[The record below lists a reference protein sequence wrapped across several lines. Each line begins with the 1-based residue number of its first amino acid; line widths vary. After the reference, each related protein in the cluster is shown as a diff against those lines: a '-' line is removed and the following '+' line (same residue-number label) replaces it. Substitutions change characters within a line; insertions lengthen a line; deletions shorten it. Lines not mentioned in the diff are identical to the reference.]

1 MTIDNIL
8 QGYINTLKSF
18 VLNDSKISG
27 AGVTRKEMYT
37 YLYTKCVEQGT
48 FVPAEYREKVISS
61 LLNSWYTYD
70 VLQGAMDDPYV
81 SDVHVIGTTTIVKRN
96 GSNYESTES
105 RFPSEDAL
113 MEFIARKLENTPY
126 AYSLA
131 YPITDA
137 ILPDGSRVN
146 IIGGPS
152 TRYTVRDEDER
163 IITEPRTI
171 VTIRK
176 PIYPFS
182 MDDLIRLQMLD
193 EETRAFFKLMMQLGD
208 SFIIAGGVGSGKTT
222 LMNALTGDIPK
233 GLLSIFVEELPEM
246 TPLTDWCIR
255 LTDRSQNVEGKGRLD
270 MATNIINT
278 LRMDNDNGYIGEVR
292 TAQIAHLFLR
302 MSLLVKRQTGTTFHS
317 HIGHKNN
324 VEGVL
329 TRFILE
335 ATEGAGA
342 QASYLNTA
350 SRMADKIRHIV
361 TTRDTKHG
369 KRVTEIGEIIGFDF
383 TERALLWQPVLTYD
397 FFKDKFCFHGVTEGM
412 VDRARVE
419 GIDVTLPL
427 NCQPIRKYKFAS

>member
-1 MTIDNIL
+1 LIDTSL
-8 QGYINTLKSF
+8 QGYVAMLKDF
-18 VLNDSKISG
+18 VLRDPNMSQS
-27 AGVTRKEMYT
+27 GVTRKEMYT
-37 YLYTKCVEQGT
+37 HLYTKCVEQGS
-48 FVPAEYREKVISS
+48 FVPTEYREKVISS

-70 VLQGAMDDPYV
+70 VLQAAMDDPYV
-81 SDVHVIGTTTIVKRN
+81 SDVHVIGSTTVVKRS
-96 GSNYESTES
+96 GTNYESSES
-105 RFPSEDAL
+105 RFQSEEVL
-113 MEFIARKLENTPY
+113 LEFISKKLENTPY
-126 AYSLA
+126 SYSLA

-152 TRYTVRDEDER
+152 TRYTVRDEYER

-182 MDDLIRLQMLD
+182 IDDLTRLQMID
-193 EETRAFFKLMMQLGD
+193 ADTRAFFKLMMVLGD

-233 GLLSIFVEELPEM
+233 NLLSIFVEELPEM

-278 LRMDNDNGYIGEVR
+278 LRMDNDNGNIGEVR

-335 ATEGAGA
+335 ATEGAGV
-342 QASYLNTA
+342 QATYLNTA
-350 SRMADKIRHIV
+350 SRMADKIRHII
-361 TTRDTKHG
+361 TARDTKYG
-369 KRVTEIGEIIGFDF
+369 KRVTEIGEILEFDF
-383 TERALLWQPVLTYD
+383 AERALLWQPVVSYD
-397 FFKDKFCFHGVTEGM
+397 FIHDQFLFHGVTEGM
-412 VDRARVE
+412 VERAQVE
-419 GIDVTLPL
+419 GIEVQLHVNQEPS
-427 NCQPIRKYKFAS
+427 RKDRFGT